1 MPKWE
6 VNMRKAIL
14 LTVLLLPL
22 LLCAQVL
29 TPEGKSPF
37 VEASKKVMPAVVNIS
52 AERIIKVTT
61 SPLPHEFFGEPFD
74 EFFGRFF
81 PEFPREYQEKSLG
94 SGVIISEDGYILTN
108 NHLVARAS
116 DIIVKTKEETYKDVE
131 IVGADPVTDIA
142 VLKIKNGHDLPYAEL
157 GDSDSLEVGDWVMA
171 IGNPLTLGW
180 TLTAG
185 IVSAKGRSGL
195 SFGEG
200 TAQLQDFIQT
210 DAAINPGNSGGPL
223 VNLKGKVVG
232 INTAIATGSAFSR
245 GNIGI
250 GFAVPINIAKRVSE
264 DIIEHGEVSRG
275 YLGISISNI
284 SSDMA
289 EAMGLKSTKGALVQE
304 VVEGTPADKAGIKQE
319 DVIVEFDGKEIPSA
333 NKLTE
338 FVGTTSPGKSVNV
351 KVIRD
356 GRPLTLRVK
365 VGKRPSEVI
374 PESGKWLG
382 MEVADIEGEGVRI
395 TYVER
400 GSPAD
405 AAGLR
410 AGDTVKKIG
419 RKWIKEVDDY
429 GEAISTYSDKEVVA
443 FLIERNGRERFVA
456 IRPK

>member
-1 MPKWE
+1 
-6 VNMRKAIL
+6 MRKLIL
-14 LTVLLLPL
+14 SIVLFLPL
-22 LLCAQVL
+22 MLYAQVL

-61 SPLPHEFFGEPFD
+61 SPFYGDPFYDFFREFFPQ
-74 EFFGRFF
+74 
-81 PEFPREYQEKSLG
+81 FPREYEEKSLG
-94 SGVIISEDGYILTN
+94 SGVLISKDGYILTN

-116 DIIVKTKEETYKDVE
+116 NIIVKTKEETYRDVE
-131 IVGADPVTDIA
+131 IVGADPITDIA
-142 VLKIKNGHDLPYAEL
+142 VLRIKNAYDLPYAEL

-171 IGNPLTLGW
+171 IGNPLSLSW

-223 VNLKGKVVG
+223 VNLEGKVVG
-232 INTAIATGSAFSR
+232 INTAIATGSAISR

-250 GFAVPINIAKRVSE
+250 GFAIPINMAKRVAE
-264 DIIEHGEVSRG
+264 DILEHGVVSRG
-275 YLGISISNI
+275 YLGVSISSI

-289 EAMGLKSTKGALVQE
+289 EAMGLESTKGALVQE
-304 VVEGTPADKAGIKQE
+304 AKQDTPADKAGIEQG
-319 DVIVEFDGKEIPSA
+319 DVIVEFDGKEVTSGD
-333 NKLTE
+333 NLSLL
-338 FVGTTSPGKSVNV
+338 VGNTPPGKTVNV

-356 GRPLTLRVK
+356 GKPLLLKVK
-365 VGKRPSEVI
+365 VGKRPSDVV
-374 PESGKWLG
+374 PKSSRWLG
-382 MEVADIEGEGVRI
+382 IEVADIEGGGVRI
-395 TYVER
+395 TYVEP

-410 AGDTVKKIG
+410 AGDIVKKIG
-419 RKWIKEVDDY
+419 GKRIKEVVDY
-429 GEAISTYSDKEVVA
+429 QEAISMYSEKEVIA
-443 FLIERNGRERFVA
+443 FLIERSGRERFVA

>member
-1 MPKWE
+1 
-6 VNMRKAIL
+6 MRKIIL
-14 LTVLLLPL
+14 SIVLFLPL
-22 LLCAQVL
+22 MLYAQVL

-61 SPLPHEFFGEPFD
+61 SPFYGDPFYDFFRD
-74 EFFGRFF
+74 FF
-81 PEFPREYQEKSLG
+81 PQFPREYEEKSLG
-94 SGVIISEDGYILTN
+94 SGVLISKDGLILTN

-116 DIIVKTKEETYKDVE
+116 DIIVKTKEETYRDVE
-131 IVGADPVTDIA
+131 IVGADPSTDVA
-142 VLKIKNGHDLPYAEL
+142 VLKVKNVHALPYAEL

-171 IGNPLTLGW
+171 IGNPLSLGW

-223 VNLKGKVVG
+223 VNLEGKVVG
-232 INTAIATGSAFSR
+232 INTAIATGSAISR

-250 GFAVPINIAKRVSE
+250 GFAIPINIVKAVAE
-264 DIIEHGEVSRG
+264 DLIEYGVVSRG
-275 YLGISISNI
+275 YLGIDPGDI

-289 EAMGLKSTKGALVQE
+289 EAMGLENAKGALVQD
-304 VVEGTPADKAGIKQE
+304 VVKGTPAAEAGIEQG
-319 DVIVEFDGKEIPSA
+319 DVIVEFDGKEVTSE
-333 NKLTE
+333 NSLRLV
-338 FVGTTSPGKSVNV
+338 VGNTPPGKIVNV

-356 GRPLTLRVK
+356 GRYRTFRVK
-365 VGKRPSEVI
+365 VGKRSSDVT
-374 PESGKWLG
+374 PERWLG
-382 MEVADIEGEGVRI
+382 MEVAGIEGDGVRI
-395 TYVER
+395 TYVES
-400 GSPAD
+400 GSSAD

-410 AGDTVKKIG
+410 VGDTIKKIG
-419 RKWIKEVDDY
+419 GKQIKGVVDY
-429 GEAISTYSDKEVVA
+429 REAISMYSEKEVIA
-443 FLIERNGRERFVA
+443 FLIERSGRERFVA

>member
-1 MPKWE
+1 
-6 VNMRKAIL
+6 MRKAIL

-74 EFFGRFF
+74 EFFGRLF